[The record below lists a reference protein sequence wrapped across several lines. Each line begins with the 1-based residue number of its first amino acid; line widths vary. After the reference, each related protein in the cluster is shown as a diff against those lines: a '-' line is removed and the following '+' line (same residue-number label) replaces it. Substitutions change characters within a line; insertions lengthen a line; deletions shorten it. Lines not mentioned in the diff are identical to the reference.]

1 MAFYLPS
8 SGSTWNGDA
17 PTNLATPVVT
27 SDVAD
32 LKIFWGPDMCRLEY
46 LVHLLETGRIK
57 DERARQTSSEMLDPG
72 PR

>member
-8 SGSTWNGDA
+8 SGSTWNDGA
-17 PTNLATPVVT
+17 PANLAAPVVT

-57 DERARQTSSEMLDPG
+57 DERARQVSSETLDAG